1 MISKSSDIIRTHISQ
16 ERWRY
21 NIGIIE
27 NLVITSQLLAPSP
40 EPPATIMVD
49 AVARADAYRELAGEK
64 ASKIGELKDEIKSL
78 EKEIDRLGKIGE
90 DSRHDNSGV
99 NDGRTNSSIA
109 SNNGTSSNGRST
121 RIQSDAVIVLDV
133 EATFYSAFCSTGC
146 IGITATGYDVSQ
158 TIYSPEGYR
167 VIAVDPSQIPLNSI
181 VEVSLADGQ
190 SFKAKA
196 LDTGGSIKGARI
208 DVLVEN
214 RDEAYRLGRQ
224 KASVKIIE
232 RGR

>member
-1 MISKSSDIIRTHISQ
+1 
-16 ERWRY
+16 
-21 NIGIIE
+21 
-27 NLVITSQLLAPSP
+27 
-40 EPPATIMVD
+40 MVD
-49 AVARADAYRELAGEK
+49 AEARADVYRELAGEK
-64 ASKIGELKDEIKSL
+64 ASKIDELQDEIKSL

-90 DSRHDNSGV
+90 DSRNDNSSDDNSRNTGV
-99 NDGRTNSSIA
+99 VA
-109 SNNGTSSNGRST
+109 SNNGSSSNGRDK
-121 RIQSDAVIVLDV
+121 RIQSANVDVINV
-133 EATFYSAFCSTGC
+133 EATFYTAFCPTGC
-146 IGITATGYDVSQ
+146 IGVTATGYDVSN

-190 SFKAKA
+190 TFKAKA

-208 DVLVEN
+208 DVLVSN

-224 KASVKIIE
+224 KASVRIIE

>member
-1 MISKSSDIIRTHISQ
+1 M
-16 ERWRY
+16 
-21 NIGIIE
+21 
-27 NLVITSQLLAPSP
+27 A
-40 EPPATIMVD
+40 D
-49 AVARADAYRELAGEK
+49 AEARADAYRELAGEK
-64 ASKIGELKDEIKSL
+64 ASKIDKLKGEIKSL

-90 DSRHDNSGV
+90 DSRHGNSGDDNSRNTGV
-99 NDGRTNSSIA
+99 VA
-109 SNNGTSSNGRST
+109 SNNGSSSNGRST
-121 RIQSDAVIVLDV
+121 RIQSDAGNVLEV
-133 EATFYSAFCSTGC
+133 EATFYTAYCPTGC

-196 LDTGGSIKGARI
+196 LDTGGDVKGERI
-208 DVLVEN
+208 DVLVAD

>member
-1 MISKSSDIIRTHISQ
+1 MISKSSAIIRTHISQ

-40 EPPATIMVD
+40 EPPATIMAD
-49 AVARADAYRELAGEK
+49 AEARADVYLDLAGEK
-64 ASKIGELKDEIKSL
+64 ASKIDELQDEIKSL

-99 NDGRTNSSIA
+99 NDGRINSSISS
-109 SNNGTSSNGRST
+109 SNGASSNGRST
-121 RIQSDAVIVLDV
+121 RIQSDASDVLEV

-190 SFKAKA
+190 TFKAKA

-208 DVLVEN
+208 DVLVSN

-224 KASVKIIE
+224 KASVRIIE

>member
-1 MISKSSDIIRTHISQ
+1 M
-16 ERWRY
+16 
-21 NIGIIE
+21 
-27 NLVITSQLLAPSP
+27 A
-40 EPPATIMVD
+40 D
-49 AVARADAYRELAGEK
+49 AEARADVYREQLDEK
-64 ASKIGELKDEIKSL
+64 SSKIDELQDEIKSL

-99 NDGRTNSSIA
+99 NDGRINSSISS
-109 SNNGTSSNGRST
+109 SNGASSNGRST
-121 RIQSDAVIVLDV
+121 RIQSDASDVLEV

-190 SFKAKA
+190 TFKAKA

-208 DVLVEN
+208 DVLVSN

-224 KASVKIIE
+224 KASVRIIE

>member
-1 MISKSSDIIRTHISQ
+1 M
-16 ERWRY
+16 
-21 NIGIIE
+21 
-27 NLVITSQLLAPSP
+27 A
-40 EPPATIMVD
+40 D
-49 AVARADAYRELAGEK
+49 AEARADVYRELASEK
-64 ASKIGELKDEIKSL
+64 TTEIGELKDEIKSL

-90 DSRHDNSGV
+90 DSRDGNSGV
-99 NDGRTNSSIA
+99 SDGRINSGVAVNTGS
-109 SNNGTSSNGRST
+109 SSNGSSAH
-121 RIQSDAVIVLDV
+121 IQNDAGPVLDV
-133 EATFYSAFCSTGC
+133 KATFYTAFCPTGC
-146 IGITATGYDVSQ
+146 IGVTATGYDVSQ

-208 DVLVEN
+208 DVLVAN

>member
-1 MISKSSDIIRTHISQ
+1 M
-16 ERWRY
+16 
-21 NIGIIE
+21 
-27 NLVITSQLLAPSP
+27 A
-40 EPPATIMVD
+40 D
-49 AVARADAYRELAGEK
+49 AEARADVYRELAGEK
-64 ASKIGELKDEIKSL
+64 ASKIDKLKGEIKSL

-109 SNNGTSSNGRST
+109 SNIGSIGNGRDK
-121 RIQSDAVIVLDV
+121 RIQSANVDVINV
-133 EATFYSAFCSTGC
+133 EATFYTAFCPTGC

-167 VIAVDPSQIPLNSI
+167 VIAVDPAQIPLNSI

-190 SFKAKA
+190 TFKAKA
-196 LDTGGSIKGARI
+196 LDTGGSIKGSRI
-208 DVLVEN
+208 DVLVAD
-214 RDEAYRLGRQ
+214 RDEAYQLGRQ

-232 RGR
+232 RGQ

>member
-1 MISKSSDIIRTHISQ
+1 MISKSSVTIRIHTSQ

-40 EPPATIMVD
+40 EPPATIMAD
-49 AVARADAYRELAGEK
+49 AEARADAYRELAGEK
-64 ASKIGELKDEIKSL
+64 ASKIDELQDEIKSL

-99 NDGRTNSSIA
+99 NDGRINSSIA
-109 SNNGTSSNGRST
+109 SNNGSSSNGRDK
-121 RIQSDAVIVLDV
+121 RIQSANVDVINV
-133 EATFYSAFCSTGC
+133 EATFYTAFCPTGC

-196 LDTGGSIKGARI
+196 LDTGGSIKGERI
-208 DVLVEN
+208 DVLVAD

>member
-1 MISKSSDIIRTHISQ
+1 
-16 ERWRY
+16 
-21 NIGIIE
+21 
-27 NLVITSQLLAPSP
+27 
-40 EPPATIMVD
+40 MVD
-49 AVARADAYRELAGEK
+49 AEARADAYRELAGEK
-64 ASKIGELKDEIKSL
+64 TSEIGELKDEIKSL

-109 SNNGTSSNGRST
+109 SNNGSSSNGSST
-121 RIQSDAVIVLDV
+121 RIQSDDGIVLDV

-196 LDTGGSIKGARI
+196 LDTGGSIKGERI
-208 DVLVEN
+208 DVLVAN

-224 KASVKIIE
+224 KASVRIIE